1 MNAFQ
6 KPSRLFASAVV
17 LGFSVLAVLASSA
30 SAIGEPTTITFKELE
45 KGATSHFLDNAPEA
59 TLNHGVVSISP
70 GDELLSTDRL
80 AMEGKVVG
88 RIRIVCTATRGGNT
102 KNPDSAGFN
111 CTGIAT
117 IPGGTLV
124 LVAGLSEGTTEGAIT
139 GGTGIYAGARGTFV
153 SRRGKGASTTIVTLL
168 E

>member
-6 KPSRLFASAVV
+6 RPSRLFASAVV

-45 KGATSHFLDNAPEA
+45 KGATSHFLDNSPDA

-70 GDELLSTDRL
+70 GDELLSTNPL
-80 AMEGKVVG
+80 AMDGRVVG
-88 RIRIVCTATRGGNT
+88 KIRIVCTATSAGNT

-111 CTGIAT
+111 CTGIVR

-124 LVAGLSEGTTEGAIT
+124 LVAMLSKSPVKGAVT
-139 GGTGIYAGARGTFV
+139 GGTGTYAGARGTFV
-153 SRRGKGASTTIVTLL
+153 SRQGRGASMTTVTLL